1 MLTCKE
7 VATSISSGALG
18 RSGWRHRLE
27 VRLHLL
33 VCRFCRRYAAQ
44 IRALNAA
51 AAKLCETTTPDRETV
66 TRLESAILDSLPG
79 PGENDGKTSE

>member
-7 VATSISSGALG
+7 VASSISSDWLE
-18 RSGWRHRLE
+18 RSGWRRRLE

-33 VCRFCRRYAAQ
+33 MCRYCRRYAAQ

-51 AAKLCETTTPDRETV
+51 AAKLCEATAPDRETV
-66 TRLESAILDSLPG
+66 TRLEDSILGSFRGRDD
-79 PGENDGKTSE
+79 NAGKTGE